1 MPIPQMRRRQ
11 IDGWKNQVVGASA
24 PSNPNRSKKTKKI
37 NKWKII
43 KFLVILAAAFLV
55 IAFIAVAWISRDL
68 PNPNQLINREVAQST
83 KIYDRTGEN
92 ILYEIHGDQ
101 KRTLISLSDL
111 PEYVKW
117 APIAIEDK
125 SFYNHGGFSVWAMF
139 RTAITDVLYGQTAG
153 GSTLTQQFIKNAV
166 LTPEK
171 KITRKIKELVLAY
184 RLEQR
189 FSKDEILQMY
199 LNEIPY
205 GSNAYGIEAASEKYF
220 GKHAKDI
227 SLAEAALLAAL
238 TQAPSRYSPYGSNKD
253 FLLGRKD
260 YVLTLMREQ
269 GHITEEQELSAKAE
283 EIKFMPPEVSIT
295 APHFVMYIK
304 DILAEKYG
312 EKMIEQDGLKI
323 YTTLDLYKQQI
334 AEEVI
339 KEKTEKYQEKYNA
352 NNAALV
358 SIDPKTGQILAM
370 VGSRDYFNDDI
381 DGQVNVA
388 LSSRQPGSSIKPIVY
403 AALFKRGYSP
413 DTILYDVNTNFS
425 SDPANPY
432 QPRDYDLK
440 ERGPISIR
448 KALAGSLNTPA
459 VKALYLAG
467 INNVL
472 DLADSLG
479 YSTFY
484 PRDRFGL
491 AFVLGGAEVKLVEHV
506 NAFSAFARDGQMSPI
521 VSILKIE
528 DKNGKVIEEYKVEE
542 KKVLEPQIARMI
554 NSVLSDNSARA
565 FIFGEKNNLVLG
577 GRPVAAKTGTTND
590 YHDAWTIGYTP
601 SIVTGVWVGNT
612 NNDKMKGVADG
623 SVVAA
628 PIWNTYMSRVL
639 GNTPFETF
647 KAPDEYKSGKGIVD
661 GQLPSQTVKID
672 VSTGQLATS
681 QTPPELT
688 SELVV
693 PEAHSILFFIDK
705 DNPLGPQPEHPEN
718 DPQFNLWE
726 SAVTTWAEKN
736 ASSSLLLK
744 DYNALHKPENNP
756 SLTVTEPKEG
766 ATITDYNLSVVASA
780 IAPRGVS
787 RFEYYINGNLWK
799 TSSGNNGSISGSLP
813 PLANGYQSLT
823 VKACDDVDNCAEQS
837 LNFNLKIS
845 GNNNAA
851 TEHSIFISS
860 PTNGTSANAID
871 FPLKINLNIV
881 GGNDISRVLV
891 FAKNNDNQKLEL
903 IANLG
908 SISESTTN
916 LSWDKVPA
924 SGSYTIYGELKS
936 WGGDSKTSNEV
947 KISVTN

>member
-11 IDGWKNQVVGASA
+11 IDGWKNQVVKASS
-24 PSNPNRSKKTKKI
+24 PSSANRPKKSKKI
-37 NKWKII
+37 NKVKIF
-43 KFLVILAAAFLV
+43 KYLALLAAAFLIIIFV
-55 IAFIAVAWISRDL
+55 TVAWISRDL

-111 PEYVKW
+111 PDYVKW

-125 SFYNHGGFSVWAMF
+125 NFYNHGGFSVWAMF
-139 RTAITDVLYGQTAG
+139 RTAITDILYGQTAG

-171 KITRKIKELVLAY
+171 KISRKIKELVLAY

-205 GSNAYGIEAASEKYF
+205 GSNAYGVEAASEKYF

-238 TQAPSRYSPYGSNKD
+238 TQAPSRYSPYGPNKE

-269 GHITEEQELSAKAE
+269 GHITEDQEIAAKAE
-283 EIKFMPPEVSIT
+283 EIKFTPPEVSIT

-304 DILAEKYG
+304 AALAEKYG

-334 AEEVI
+334 AEEVV
-339 KEKTEKYQEKYNA
+339 KEKTAGYQEKYNA
-352 NNAALV
+352 NNASLV

-370 VGSRDYFNDDI
+370 VGSRDYFDDSI

-388 LSSRQPGSSIKPIVY
+388 LSDRQPGSSIKPIVY
-403 AALFKRGYSP
+403 AALFKKGYGP

-432 QPRDYDLK
+432 EPKNYNLR
-440 ERGPISIR
+440 ENGPVSIR
-448 KALAGSLNTPA
+448 KSLAGSLNIPA

-467 INNVL
+467 INNVI
-472 DLADSLG
+472 DLAESLG
-479 YSTFY
+479 YSTLY

-491 AFVLGGAEVKLVEHV
+491 ALVLGGAEVKLVEHV

-528 DKNGKVIEEYKVEE
+528 DRDGKIIEEYKPTE

-565 FIFGEKNNLVLG
+565 FIFGEKNNLTLG

-612 NNDKMKGVADG
+612 NNDKMKGAADG
-623 SVVAA
+623 SVIAA
-628 PIWNTYMSRVL
+628 PIWNNYMSRVL

-647 KAPDEYKSGKGIVD
+647 KAPDEYKSGKEIID
-661 GQLPSQTVKID
+661 GKISSQTIKID

-681 QTPPELT
+681 QTPPELI
-688 SELVV
+688 SEMSV
-693 PEAHSILFFIDK
+693 PEAHSILFFVDK
-705 DNPLGPQPEHPEN
+705 DNPLGPKPEHPEN

-726 SAVTTWAEKN
+726 KSVVAWAEKN

-744 DYNALHKPENNP
+744 NYNELHKPENNP
-756 SLTVTEPKEG
+756 SMTIGSPKDG
-766 ATITDYNLSVVASA
+766 DTITSSNLAVSASA
-780 IAPRGVS
+780 VAPRGIS

-799 TSSGNNGSISGSLP
+799 TSAGNNGSINASLP
-813 PLANGYQSLT
+813 PLINGYQSLT

-845 GNNNAA
+845 GNNSAA
-851 TEHSIFISS
+851 PEHSIFISS
-860 PTNGTSANAID
+860 PTNGTSANTID

-881 GGNDISRVLV
+881 GGNNVSRVLV
-891 FAKNNDNQKLEL
+891 FAKNNDTQKLEL

-916 LSWDKVPA
+916 LSWDKAPA
-924 SGSYTIYGELKS
+924 SGSYTIYSELKS
-936 WGGDSKTSNEV
+936 WSGDTKTSNEV

>member
-1 MPIPQMRRRQ
+1 MPIPQMRKRQ
-11 IDGWKNQVVGASA
+11 IDGWKNQVVRGS
-24 PSNPNRSKKTKKI
+24 SRPNQTKYKKTKKI
-37 NKWKII
+37 NKWKLF
-43 KFLVILAAAFLV
+43 KFLVILAFVFLIV
-55 IAFIAVAWISRDL
+55 GSIVVAWISRDL
-68 PNPNQLINREVAQST
+68 PNPNQLINREIAQST

-117 APIAIEDK
+117 APISIEDK
-125 SFYNHGGFSVWAMF
+125 NFYNHGGFSVWAMF
-139 RTAITDVLYGQTAG
+139 RTLITDILYQQTAG

-205 GSNAYGIEAASEKYF
+205 GSNAYGVEAASEKYF

-253 FLLGRKD
+253 FLLERKN

-269 GHITEEQELSAKAE
+269 GHINEDQEIAAKAE

-352 NNAALV
+352 NNVALV

-370 VGSRDYFNDDI
+370 VGSRDYFDDNI

-403 AALFKRGYSP
+403 AALFKKGYSP
-413 DTILYDVNTNFS
+413 NTILYDVNTNFS

-432 QPRDYDLK
+432 EPRNYDFK
-440 ERGPISIR
+440 ENGPVSVR
-448 KALAGSLNTPA
+448 KALAGSLNIPA
-459 VKALYLAG
+459 VKSLYLAG
-467 INNVL
+467 INNVI
-472 DLADSLG
+472 DIAESMG
-479 YSTFY
+479 YSTLY

-491 AFVLGGAEVKLVEHV
+491 ALVLGGAEVKLVEHV
-506 NAFSAFARDGQMSPI
+506 NAFSAFARDGQMSPL

-528 DKNGKVIEEYKVEE
+528 DKNGKVIEEYKQTE
-542 KKVLEPQIARMI
+542 KKIFDSQVARMI
-554 NSVLSDNSARA
+554 NSILSDNSARS
-565 FIFGEKNNLVLG
+565 FIFGGKNNLTLG
-577 GRPVAAKTGTTND
+577 GRPVAAKTGTTNE

-612 NNDKMKGVADG
+612 NNDKMKGAADG

-628 PIWNTYMSRVL
+628 PIWNAYMSRVL
-639 GNTPFETF
+639 GNTPFEEF
-647 KAPDEYKSGKGIVD
+647 KAPDGYRSGKAIID
-661 GQLPSQTVKID
+661 GELPAQTIKID
-672 VSTGQLATS
+672 ISTGQPATN

-688 SELVV
+688 SEISV
-693 PEAHSILFFIDK
+693 PETHSILFFVDK
-705 DNPLGPQPEHPEN
+705 DNPLGSQPENPEN

-726 SAVTTWAEKN
+726 NAVAVWAEKN

-744 DYNALHKPENNP
+744 DYNELHKPENSP
-756 SLTVTEPKEG
+756 VMTVTKPQDG
-766 ATITDYNLSVVASA
+766 DTITSPNLTISASA
-780 IAPRGVS
+780 IAPRGIS
-787 RFEYYINGNLWK
+787 RFEYYINGSLWK
-799 TSSGNNGSISGSLP
+799 TKNGEAGSLNDLLP
-813 PLANGYQSLT
+813 PLVNGYQSLT
-823 VKACDDVDNCAEQS
+823 IKACDDVGNCAEQS
-837 LNFNLKIS
+837 LNFNLKIN
-845 GNNNAA
+845 GNNNINQ
-851 TEHSIFISS
+851 ENQISITS
-860 PTNGTSANAID
+860 PINGVAANAID
-871 FPLKINLNIV
+871 FPLKINLNISEINSV
-881 GGNDISRVLV
+881 SRVLV
-891 FAKNNDNQKLEL
+891 FAKNETTQKLEL
-903 IANLG
+903 IANLN
-908 SISESTTN
+908 SIKEKITN
-916 LSWDKVPA
+916 LSWDRAPV
-924 SGSYTIYGELKS
+924 SGTYVIYSELKA
-936 WGGDSKTSNEV
+936 WNGDVKMSNEV
-947 KISVTN
+947 KVFVSN

>member
-1 MPIPQMRRRQ
+1 
-11 IDGWKNQVVGASA
+11 
-24 PSNPNRSKKTKKI
+24 
-37 NKWKII
+37 
-43 KFLVILAAAFLV
+43 
-55 IAFIAVAWISRDL
+55 
-68 PNPNQLINREVAQST
+68 
-83 KIYDRTGEN
+83 
-92 ILYEIHGDQ
+92 
-101 KRTLISLSDL
+101 
-111 PEYVKW
+111 
-117 APIAIEDK
+117 
-125 SFYNHGGFSVWAMF
+125 
-139 RTAITDVLYGQTAG
+139 
-153 GSTLTQQFIKNAV
+153 
-166 LTPEK
+166 
-171 KITRKIKELVLAY
+171 
-184 RLEQR
+184 
-189 FSKDEILQMY
+189 
-199 LNEIPY
+199 
-205 GSNAYGIEAASEKYF
+205 
-220 GKHAKDI
+220 
-227 SLAEAALLAAL
+227 
-238 TQAPSRYSPYGSNKD
+238 
-253 FLLGRKD
+253 
-260 YVLTLMREQ
+260 
-269 GHITEEQELSAKAE
+269 
-283 EIKFMPPEVSIT
+283 
-295 APHFVMYIK
+295 
-304 DILAEKYG
+304 
-312 EKMIEQDGLKI
+312 
-323 YTTLDLYKQQI
+323 
-334 AEEVI
+334 
-339 KEKTEKYQEKYNA
+339 
-352 NNAALV
+352 
-358 SIDPKTGQILAM
+358 M
-370 VGSRDYFNDDI
+370 VGSRDYFNDEI

-388 LSSRQPGSSIKPIVY
+388 LSNRQPGSSIKPIVY
-403 AALFKRGYSP
+403 AALFKKGYSP

-432 QPRDYDLK
+432 QPKDYDLK

-467 INNVL
+467 IKNVL

-506 NAFSAFARDGQMSPI
+506 NAFSAFARDGQMSPV

-528 DKNGKVIEEYKVEE
+528 DKNGKVIEEYQAEE

-612 NNDKMKGVADG
+612 NNDKMKGAADG

-628 PIWNTYMSRVL
+628 PIWNAYMSRVL
-639 GNTPFETF
+639 GNTPFESF
-647 KAPDEYKSGKGIVD
+647 KAPDEYKSGKAIID
-661 GQLPSQTVKID
+661 GQLPSQTIKID

-693 PEAHSILFFIDK
+693 PEAHSILFFVDK
-705 DNPLGPQPEHPEN
+705 DNPLGPQPENPGN

-726 SAVTTWAEKN
+726 AAVTAWAEKN

-756 SLTVTEPKEG
+756 NMTVSSPKDG
-766 ATITDYNLSVVASA
+766 DIITDYNLSVVASA
-780 IAPRGVS
+780 VAPRGVS

-799 TSSGNNGSISGSLP
+799 TSPGNNGSISGSLP

-837 LNFNLKIS
+837 LNFNLKVN

-851 TEHSIFISS
+851 TEHSISISS
-860 PTNGTSANAID
+860 PTNGTSANTID
-871 FPLKINLNIV
+871 FPLKINLNIT

-903 IANLG
+903 IANLN

-916 LSWDKVPA
+916 LSWDKAPA

-936 WGGDSKTSNEV
+936 WSGDSKTSNEV